1 MFQFPGFPTYD
12 YLIHHTFT
20 GSSPAWFPNSDIRGS
35 SLICS
40 YPRLFAACH
49 VLLRLLMPRHSPY
62 ALFSLNLPCVN
73 RRFFLA
79 SCIEKASLFRLRIS
93 ASTKLSLPRF
103 LKDLIVPLTWVRVS
117 ANSANLS
124 ISFFLSVSFASLF
137 GFQWTVILT
146 KRDERRVIL
155 VVKKRFRF
163 FPSIF
168 RCRTYLSKITFS
180 LERRWSNRTF
190 RYGYLVTT

>member
-35 SLICS
+35 LLICS
-40 YPRLFAACH
+40 SPRLFAACH

-62 ALFSLNLPCVN
+62 ALSSLNLPCVN
-73 RRFFLA
+73 RRF
-79 SCIEKASLFRLRIS
+79 SSLFQWKSVSSRLRIS

-163 FPSIF
+163 FLQSFAAELICQRLRSP
-168 RCRTYLSKITFS
+168 
-180 LERRWSNRTF
+180 
-190 RYGYLVTT
+190 

>member
-62 ALFSLNLPCVN
+62 ALPSLNLPCVN
-73 RRFFLA
+73 RWVLTPHFYVKKL
-79 SCIEKASLFRLRIS
+79 SSRLRIS
-93 ASTKLSLPRF
+93 ASTQLFSYHDSWKTSLF
-103 LKDLIVPLTWVRVS
+103 LTSVHPYARTSLISQFL
-117 ANSANLS
+117 LS
-124 ISFFLSVSFASLF
+124 ICFVCFFIRFSMNGRSFRKETKGGYTRHEKTFSFFLRSFIAEL
-137 GFQWTVILT
+137 
-146 KRDERRVIL
+146 R
-155 VVKKRFRF
+155 
-163 FPSIF
+163 P
-168 RCRTYLSKITFS
+168 
-180 LERRWSNRTF
+180 
-190 RYGYLVTT
+190 